1 MSKFFRLCS
10 CELTKIMKKKSTKV
24 MLILLILSL
33 FASAGMAVLT
43 KKMYSITDDIY
54 SSMDYNRE
62 SIKSEIES
70 LKTEMS
76 EENLD
81 ETSKNSIQAQIDAL
95 QLAIDNDINVYTTY
109 WKSDLITDDIAKLKT
124 NVYNYKSMGQDDLAI
139 KEQTTIDKL
148 IELLKNDDFNRI
160 Y

>member
-1 MSKFFRLCS
+1 MATFSCDEYPESAYLVECS
-10 CELTKIMKKKSTKV
+10 GEL
-24 MLILLILSL
+24 
-33 FASAGMAVLT
+33 LT
-43 KKMYSITDDIY
+43 KKMYSMTDDIY
-54 SSMDYNRE
+54 SSIDYKS

-81 ETSKNSIQAQIDAL
+81 EASKNSIQAQIDAF
-95 QLAIDNDINVYTTY
+95 QLAIDNDVNIYTTY
-109 WKSDLITDDIAKLKT
+109 WKTELITNDITNLKR
-124 NVYNYKSMGQDDLAI
+124 NIYNYKAMGQEDLAM
-139 KEQTTIDKL
+139 KEQTTVDKL

>member
-54 SSMDYNRE
+54 SSIDYKS

-81 ETSKNSIQAQIDAL
+81 EASKNSIQAQIDAF
-95 QLAIDNDINVYTTY
+95 QLAIDNDVNIYTTY
-109 WKSDLITDDIAKLKT
+109 WKTELITNDITNLKR
-124 NVYNYKSMGQDDLAI
+124 NIYNYKAMGQEDLAM
-139 KEQTTIDKL
+139 KEQTTVDKL

>member
-54 SSMDYNRE
+54 SSIDYKS

-81 ETSKNSIQAQIDAL
+81 EASKNSIQAQIDAF

-109 WKSDLITDDIAKLKT
+109 WKTDLVKNDIVNLKT
-124 NVYNYKSMGQDDLAI
+124 NVYNYKAMGQEDLAI
-139 KEQTTIDKL
+139 KEQTTVDKL
-148 IELLKNDDFNRI
+148 IVLLKNDDFNRI

>member
-43 KKMYSITDDIY
+43 KKMYSITDDIN
-54 SSMDYNRE
+54 SSIDYKA

-70 LKTEMS
+70 FKTEMS
-76 EENLD
+76 EENLN
-81 ETSKNSIQAQIDAL
+81 EASKTSIQAQIDAF
-95 QLAIDNDINVYTTY
+95 QLAIDNDINIYTTY
-109 WKSDLITDDIAKLKT
+109 WKTELITNDITNLKR
-124 NVYNYKSMGQDDLAI
+124 NIYNYKAMGQEDLAI
-139 KEQTTIDKL
+139 KEQTTVDKI

>member
-43 KKMYSITDDIY
+43 KKMYSMTDDIY
-54 SSMDYNRE
+54 SSIDYKS

-81 ETSKNSIQAQIDAL
+81 EASKNSIQAQIDAF

-109 WKSDLITDDIAKLKT
+109 WKTELITNDITNLKR
-124 NVYNYKSMGQDDLAI
+124 NIYNYKAMGQEDLAI
-139 KEQTTIDKL
+139 KEQTTVDKI

>member
-54 SSMDYNRE
+54 SSIDYKS

-81 ETSKNSIQAQIDAL
+81 EASKNSIQAQIDAF
-95 QLAIDNDINVYTTY
+95 QLAIDNDVNIYTTY
-109 WKSDLITDDIAKLKT
+109 WKSELITNDITNLKR
-124 NVYNYKSMGQDDLAI
+124 NIYNYKAMGQEDLAM
-139 KEQTTIDKL
+139 KEQTTVDKL

>member
-54 SSMDYNRE
+54 SSIDYKS

-81 ETSKNSIQAQIDAL
+81 EASKNSIQAQIDAF

-109 WKSDLITDDIAKLKT
+109 WKTELITNDITNLKR
-124 NVYNYKSMGQDDLAI
+124 NIYNYKAMGQEDLAI
-139 KEQTTIDKL
+139 KEQTTVDKL

>member
-54 SSMDYNRE
+54 SSIDYKS

-81 ETSKNSIQAQIDAL
+81 EASKNSIQAQIDAF
-95 QLAIDNDINVYTTY
+95 QLAIDNDINIYTTY
-109 WKSDLITDDIAKLKT
+109 WKTELITNDITNLKR
-124 NVYNYKSMGQDDLAI
+124 NIYNYKAMGQEDLAM
-139 KEQTTIDKL
+139 KEQTTVDKL

>member
-43 KKMYSITDDIY
+43 KKMYSMTNDIY
-54 SSMDYNRE
+54 SSIDYKS

-81 ETSKNSIQAQIDAL
+81 EASKNSIQAQIDAF
-95 QLAIDNDINVYTTY
+95 QLAIDNDINIYTTY
-109 WKSDLITDDIAKLKT
+109 WKTELITNDITNLKR
-124 NVYNYKSMGQDDLAI
+124 NIYNYKAMGQEDLAM
-139 KEQTTIDKL
+139 KEQTTVDKL

>member
-43 KKMYSITDDIY
+43 KKMYSMTDDIY
-54 SSMDYNRE
+54 SSIDYKS

-81 ETSKNSIQAQIDAL
+81 EASKNSIQAQIDAF
-95 QLAIDNDINVYTTY
+95 QLAIDNDINIYTTY
-109 WKSDLITDDIAKLKT
+109 WKTELITNDITNLKR
-124 NVYNYKSMGQDDLAI
+124 NIYNYKAMGQEELAT
-139 KEQTTIDKL
+139 KGT
-148 IELLKNDDFNRI
+148 
-160 Y
+160 

>member
-43 KKMYSITDDIY
+43 KKMYSITDDIN
-54 SSMDYNRE
+54 SSIDYKA

-70 LKTEMS
+70 FKTEMS
-76 EENLD
+76 EENLN
-81 ETSKNSIQAQIDAL
+81 EASKNSIQAQIDAF
-95 QLAIDNDINVYTTY
+95 QLAIDNDINIYTTY
-109 WKSDLITDDIAKLKT
+109 WKTELITNDITNLKR
-124 NVYNYKSMGQDDLAI
+124 NIYNYKAMGQEDLAI
-139 KEQTTIDKL
+139 KEQTTVDKI

>member
-54 SSMDYNRE
+54 SSIDYKS

-81 ETSKNSIQAQIDAL
+81 EASKNSIQAQIDAF
-95 QLAIDNDINVYTTY
+95 QLAIDNDINIYTTY
-109 WKSDLITDDIAKLKT
+109 WKTELITNDITNLKR
-124 NVYNYKSMGQDDLAI
+124 NIYNYKAMGQEDLAI
-139 KEQTTIDKL
+139 KEQTTVDKL
-148 IELLKNDDFNRI
+148 IALLKNDDFNRI

>member
-43 KKMYSITDDIY
+43 KKMYSMTDDIY
-54 SSMDYNRE
+54 SSIDYKS

-81 ETSKNSIQAQIDAL
+81 EASKNSIQAQIDAF
-95 QLAIDNDINVYTTY
+95 QLAIDNDINIYTTY
-109 WKSDLITDDIAKLKT
+109 WKTELITNDITNLKR
-124 NVYNYKSMGQDDLAI
+124 NIYNYKAMAT
-139 KEQTTIDKL
+139 KEQTTVDKL

>member
-54 SSMDYNRE
+54 SSIDYKS

-81 ETSKNSIQAQIDAL
+81 EASKNSIQAQIDAF
-95 QLAIDNDINVYTTY
+95 QLAIDNDINIYTTY
-109 WKSDLITDDIAKLKT
+109 WKTELITNDITNLKR
-124 NVYNYKSMGQDDLAI
+124 NIYNYKAMGQEDLAI
-139 KEQTTIDKL
+139 KEQTTVDKL
-148 IELLKNDDFNRI
+148 IDLLKNDDFNRI

>member
-43 KKMYSITDDIY
+43 KKMYSMTDDIY
-54 SSMDYNRE
+54 SSIDYKS

-81 ETSKNSIQAQIDAL
+81 EASKNSIQAQIDAF
-95 QLAIDNDINVYTTY
+95 QLAIDNDVNIYTTY
-109 WKSDLITDDIAKLKT
+109 WKTELITNDITNLKR
-124 NVYNYKSMGQDDLAI
+124 NIYNYKAMRQEELAT
-139 KEQTTIDKL
+139 KEQTTGDKL

>member
-43 KKMYSITDDIY
+43 KKMYSMTDDIY
-54 SSMDYNRE
+54 SSIDYKA

-81 ETSKNSIQAQIDAL
+81 EASKNSIQAQIDAF
-95 QLAIDNDINVYTTY
+95 QLAIDNDVNIYTTY
-109 WKSDLITDDIAKLKT
+109 WKTELITNDITNLKR
-124 NVYNYKSMGQDDLAI
+124 NIYNYKAMGQEDLAI
-139 KEQTTIDKL
+139 KEQTTVDKL

>member
-43 KKMYSITDDIY
+43 KKMYSMTDDIY
-54 SSMDYNRE
+54 SSIDYKS

-81 ETSKNSIQAQIDAL
+81 EASKNSIQAQIDAF
-95 QLAIDNDINVYTTY
+95 QLAIDNDVNIYTTY
-109 WKSDLITDDIAKLKT
+109 WKTELITNDITNLKR
-124 NVYNYKSMGQDDLAI
+124 NIYNYKAMGQEDLAM
-139 KEQTTIDKL
+139 KEQTTVDKL

>member
-54 SSMDYNRE
+54 SSIDYKS

-81 ETSKNSIQAQIDAL
+81 EASKNSIQAQIDAF

-109 WKSDLITDDIAKLKT
+109 WKTELITNDITNLKR
-124 NVYNYKSMGQDDLAI
+124 NIYNYKAMGQEDLAM
-139 KEQTTIDKL
+139 KEQTTVDKL

>member
-54 SSMDYNRE
+54 SSIDYKA

-81 ETSKNSIQAQIDAL
+81 EASKNSIQAQIDAF
-95 QLAIDNDINVYTTY
+95 QLAIDNDINIYTIY
-109 WKSDLITDDIAKLKT
+109 WKTELITNDITNLKR
-124 NVYNYKSMGQDDLAI
+124 NIYNYKAMGQEDLAM
-139 KEQTTIDKL
+139 KEQTTVDKL

>member
-24 MLILLILSL
+24 VLILLILSL

-43 KKMYSITDDIY
+43 KKMYSITDDIN
-54 SSMDYNRE
+54 SSIDYKA

-70 LKTEMS
+70 FKTEMS
-76 EENLD
+76 EENLN
-81 ETSKNSIQAQIDAL
+81 EASKNSIQAQIDAF
-95 QLAIDNDINVYTTY
+95 QLAIDNDINIYTTY
-109 WKSDLITDDIAKLKT
+109 WKTELITNDITNLKR
-124 NVYNYKSMGQDDLAI
+124 NIYNYKAMGQEDLAI
-139 KEQTTIDKL
+139 KEQTTVDKI

>member
-43 KKMYSITDDIY
+43 KKMYSMTDDIY
-54 SSMDYNRE
+54 SSIDYKS

-81 ETSKNSIQAQIDAL
+81 EASKNSIQAQIDAF
-95 QLAIDNDINVYTTY
+95 QLAIDNDVNIYTTY
-109 WKSDLITDDIAKLKT
+109 WKTELITNDITNLKR
-124 NVYNYKSMGQDDLAI
+124 NIYNYKAMGQEELAM
-139 KEQTTIDKL
+139 KEQTTVDKL
-148 IELLKNDDFNRI
+148 IKLLKNDDFNRI

>member
-54 SSMDYNRE
+54 SSIDYKS

-81 ETSKNSIQAQIDAL
+81 EASKNSIQAQIDAF

-109 WKSDLITDDIAKLKT
+109 WKTELITNDITNLKR
-124 NVYNYKSMGQDDLAI
+124 NIYNYKAMGQEDLAI
-139 KEQTTIDKL
+139 KEQTTVDKL
-148 IELLKNDDFNRI
+148 IVLLKNDDFNRI

>member
-54 SSMDYNRE
+54 SSIDYKA

-81 ETSKNSIQAQIDAL
+81 EASKNSIQAQIDAF
-95 QLAIDNDINVYTTY
+95 QLAIDNDINIYTTY
-109 WKSDLITDDIAKLKT
+109 WKTELITNDITNLKR
-124 NVYNYKSMGQDDLAI
+124 NIYNYKAMGQEELAI
-139 KEQTTIDKL
+139 KEQTTVDKL

>member
-43 KKMYSITDDIY
+43 KKMYSITDDIN
-54 SSMDYNRE
+54 SSIEYKA

-70 LKTEMS
+70 FKTEMS
-76 EENLD
+76 EENLN
-81 ETSKNSIQAQIDAL
+81 EASKNSIQAQIDAF
-95 QLAIDNDINVYTTY
+95 QLAIDNDINIYTTY
-109 WKSDLITDDIAKLKT
+109 WKTELITNDITNLKR
-124 NVYNYKSMGQDDLAI
+124 NIYNYKAMGQEDLAI
-139 KEQTTIDKL
+139 KEQTTVDKI

>member
-54 SSMDYNRE
+54 SSIDYKA

-70 LKTEMS
+70 LTTEMS

-81 ETSKNSIQAQIDAL
+81 EASKNSIQAQIDAF
-95 QLAIDNDINVYTTY
+95 QLAIDNDINIYTTY
-109 WKSDLITDDIAKLKT
+109 WKTELITNDITNLKR
-124 NVYNYKSMGQDDLAI
+124 NIYNYKAMGQEDLAT
-139 KEQTTIDKL
+139 KEQTTVDKL
-148 IELLKNDDFNRI
+148 IDLLKNDDFNRI

>member
-54 SSMDYNRE
+54 SSIDYKS

-81 ETSKNSIQAQIDAL
+81 EASKNSIQAQIDAF
-95 QLAIDNDINVYTTY
+95 QLAIDNDINIYTTY
-109 WKSDLITDDIAKLKT
+109 WKTELITNDITNLKR
-124 NVYNYKSMGQDDLAI
+124 NIYNYKAMGQEDLAI
-139 KEQTTIDKL
+139 KEQTTVDKL
-148 IELLKNDDFNRI
+148 IVLLKNDDFNRI

>member
-54 SSMDYNRE
+54 SSIDYKS

-81 ETSKNSIQAQIDAL
+81 EASKNSIQAQIDAF

-109 WKSDLITDDIAKLKT
+109 WKTELITNDITNLKR
-124 NVYNYKSMGQDDLAI
+124 NIYNYKAMGQEDLAI
-139 KEQTTIDKL
+139 KEQTTVDKI

>member
-54 SSMDYNRE
+54 SSIDYKS

-81 ETSKNSIQAQIDAL
+81 EASKNSIQAQIDAF
-95 QLAIDNDINVYTTY
+95 QLAIDNDINIYTTY
-109 WKSDLITDDIAKLKT
+109 WKTELITNDITNLKR
-124 NVYNYKSMGQDDLAI
+124 NIYNYKAMGQEDLAI
-139 KEQTTIDKL
+139 KEQTTVDKI

>member
-54 SSMDYNRE
+54 SSIDYKS
-62 SIKSEIES
+62 SIISEIES

-81 ETSKNSIQAQIDAL
+81 EASKNSIQAQIDAF
-95 QLAIDNDINVYTTY
+95 QLAIDNDVNIYTTY
-109 WKSDLITDDIAKLKT
+109 WKTELITNDITNLKR
-124 NVYNYKSMGQDDLAI
+124 NIYNYKAMGQEDLAM
-139 KEQTTIDKL
+139 KEQTTVDKL

>member
-43 KKMYSITDDIY
+43 KKMYSITDDIN
-54 SSMDYNRE
+54 SSIDYKA

-70 LKTEMS
+70 FKTEMS
-76 EENLD
+76 EENLN
-81 ETSKNSIQAQIDAL
+81 EASKNSIQAQIDAF
-95 QLAIDNDINVYTTY
+95 QLAIDNDINIYTTY
-109 WKSDLITDDIAKLKT
+109 WKTELITNDITNLKR
-124 NVYNYKSMGQDDLAI
+124 NIYNYKAMGQEDLAM
-139 KEQTTIDKL
+139 KEQTTVDKI

>member
-54 SSMDYNRE
+54 SSIDYKA

-81 ETSKNSIQAQIDAL
+81 EASKNSIQAQIDAF
-95 QLAIDNDINVYTTY
+95 QLAIDNDINIYTTY
-109 WKSDLITDDIAKLKT
+109 WKTELITNDITNLKR
-124 NVYNYKSMGQDDLAI
+124 NIYNYKAMGQEDLAI
-139 KEQTTIDKL
+139 KEQTTVDKI

>member
-54 SSMDYNRE
+54 SSIDYKA

-81 ETSKNSIQAQIDAL
+81 EASKNSIQAQIDAF

-109 WKSDLITDDIAKLKT
+109 WKTDLVKNDIVNLKT
-124 NVYNYKSMGQDDLAI
+124 NVYDYKAMGQEDLAI
-139 KEQTTIDKL
+139 KEQTTVDKI

>member
-54 SSMDYNRE
+54 SSIDYKA

-70 LKTEMS
+70 LKNEMS

-81 ETSKNSIQAQIDAL
+81 EASKNSIQAQIDAF

-109 WKSDLITDDIAKLKT
+109 WKTDLVKNDIVNLKT
-124 NVYNYKSMGQDDLAI
+124 NVYNYKAMGQEDLAI
-139 KEQTTIDKL
+139 KEQTTVDKI

>member
-33 FASAGMAVLT
+33 FASAVMAVLT

-54 SSMDYNRE
+54 SSIDYKS

-81 ETSKNSIQAQIDAL
+81 EASKNSIQAQIDAF

-109 WKSDLITDDIAKLKT
+109 WKTELITNDITNLKR
-124 NVYNYKSMGQDDLAI
+124 NIYNYKAMGQEDLAI
-139 KEQTTIDKL
+139 KEQTTVDKI

>member
-54 SSMDYNRE
+54 SSIDYKS

-81 ETSKNSIQAQIDAL
+81 EASKNSIQAQIDAF

-109 WKSDLITDDIAKLKT
+109 WKTDLVKNDIVNLKT
-124 NVYNYKSMGQDDLAI
+124 NVYNYKAMGQEDLAI
-139 KEQTTIDKL
+139 KEQTTVDKI

>member
-43 KKMYSITDDIY
+43 KKMYSMTDDIY
-54 SSMDYNRE
+54 SSIDYKS

-81 ETSKNSIQAQIDAL
+81 EASKNSIQAQIDAF
-95 QLAIDNDINVYTTY
+95 QLAIDNDINIYTTY
-109 WKSDLITDDIAKLKT
+109 WKTELITNDITNLKR
-124 NVYNYKSMGQDDLAI
+124 NIYNYKAMVQEELAT
-139 KEQTTIDKL
+139 KEQTTGDKL